1 MQNLDVRRATRILL
15 IQVVLTL
22 LLAGAAT
29 LYDQVAGLSALL
41 GGAITTVAT
50 GLFAVVVFGRYRAQ
64 EAGKLVFR
72 FYGAELL
79 KLAFVVLMFA
89 ATFVWVGPAAL
100 NLVTLFGAFFL
111 VQVLPPLL
119 AHGSDG

>member
-1 MQNLDVRRATRILL
+1 MQNLDIRRAKRILV

-22 LLAGAAT
+22 TLAGAAT
-29 LYDQVAGLSALL
+29 LYDSAAAVSALI
-41 GGAITTVAT
+41 GGAITTVAN
-50 GLFAVVVFGRYRAQ
+50 GLFAVLVFGRYRAQ

-79 KLAFVVLMFA
+79 KLGFVVLMFA
-89 ATFVWVGPAAL
+89 ATFAWIAPL
-100 NLVTLFGAFFL
+100 NLVALFGAFFL

-119 AHGSDG
+119 AHSSTG

>member
-1 MQNLDVRRATRILL
+1 MRNLDIRRAKRILV

-22 LLAGAAT
+22 LLAGAAW
-29 LYDQVAGLSALL
+29 LHDVHAAQSALL
-41 GGAITTVAT
+41 GGTITTVAN
-50 GLFAVVVFGRYRAQ
+50 GLFALVVFGRYRAQ
-64 EAGKLVFR
+64 DPGKLVFR

-79 KLAFVVLMFA
+79 KLGFVVAMFA
-89 ATFVWVGPAAL
+89 ASFAWVAPL

-119 AHGSDG
+119 AHRAD

>member
-1 MQNLDVRRATRILL
+1 MQNLDIRRAKRILM

-22 LLAGAAT
+22 VLAGGAA
-29 LYDQVAGLSALL
+29 LYDSAAGLSALL
-41 GGAITTVAT
+41 GGVITTVAN

-64 EAGKLVFR
+64 DAGKLVFR

-79 KLAFVVLMFA
+79 KLGFVVLMFA
-89 ATFVWVGPAAL
+89 ATFFWVAPL
-100 NLVTLFGAFFL
+100 NLLALFGAFFM

-119 AHGSDG
+119 AHSAD

>member
-1 MQNLDVRRATRILL
+1 MQNLDFGRAKRILL
-15 IQVVLTL
+15 IQCVLTL
-22 LLAGAAT
+22 VLAGAGT
-29 LYDQVAGLSALL
+29 LYNEAAGLSALL
-41 GGAITTVAT
+41 GGVITTAAN

-79 KLAFVVLMFA
+79 KLGFVLLMFA
-89 ATFVWVGPAAL
+89 ATFIWVGPAAL
-100 NLVTLFGAFFL
+100 NLVALFGAFFL

-119 AHGSDG
+119 PHSTDG

>member
-1 MQNLDVRRATRILL
+1 MQNLDIRRAKRILI

-22 LLAGAAT
+22 VLAAGAT
-29 LYDQVAGLSALL
+29 LYDATAGLSALI
-41 GGAITTVAT
+41 GGGITTVGN
-50 GLFAVVVFGRYRAQ
+50 GLFAAMVFGRYRAQ

-79 KLAFVVLMFA
+79 KLGFVVLMLA
-89 ATFVWVGPAAL
+89 LTYVWVAPL
-100 NLVTLFGAFFL
+100 NLAALFGAFFL

-119 AHGSDG
+119 AHSAD

>member
-1 MQNLDVRRATRILL
+1 MQNLDIRRARRILT

-29 LYDQVAGLSALL
+29 LYDGAAGLSALI
-41 GGAITTVAT
+41 GGAITTVAN
-50 GLFAVVVFGRYRAQ
+50 GLFAVLVFGRYRAQ

-79 KLAFVVLMFA
+79 KLVLVVLMFA
-89 ATFVWVGPAAL
+89 ATYFWIAPL
-100 NLVTLFGAFFL
+100 NLVALFGAFFL

-119 AHGSDG
+119 AHGRAD

>member
-1 MQNLDVRRATRILL
+1 MRNLDIRRARRILT

-22 LLAGAAT
+22 VLAGSAAV
-29 LYDQVAGLSALL
+29 YDTTAGLSALI
-41 GGAITTVAT
+41 GGGVTTLAN

-64 EAGKLVFR
+64 DAGKLVFR

-79 KLAFVVLMFA
+79 KLSVVVAMFA
-89 ATFVWVGPAAL
+89 ATFIWVAPV
-100 NLVTLFGAFFL
+100 NLVTLFGAFFI

-119 AHGSDG
+119 AHGAD

>member
-1 MQNLDVRRATRILL
+1 MQNLDIRRAKRILM

-22 LLAGAAT
+22 VLAGAAA
-29 LYDQVAGLSALL
+29 LYDGAAGVSALL
-41 GGAITTVAT
+41 GGVITTLAN

-64 EAGKLVFR
+64 DAGKLVFR

-79 KLAFVVLMFA
+79 KLGFVVLMFA
-89 ATFVWVGPAAL
+89 ATFFWVAPL
-100 NLVTLFGAFFL
+100 NLLALFGAFFT

-119 AHGSDG
+119 AHSCAD